1 MTVHNWESGFFVQDD
16 WKVSNRLTVNMG
28 LRYELITPFTDANDL
43 MVNFDPTFVGTGGQ
57 KGRFIVP
64 SEKTLDFLDTR
75 IISLG
80 VVTADKSGLG
90 VGKGLVRTDKNN
102 LAPRFG
108 MAFRLTDKSV
118 IRGGYGFYFPTSAA
132 QGIRDPL
139 ATNSFNQTLQKR
151 ADPNDPTNVLSPWPG
166 FSHGFSPFTG
176 GAVTTG
182 FGGLPSINAVPVGLQ
197 QPRIQQYNA
206 TYEHQ
211 LFADSSIRLSYIG
224 STLSGLIAGVDLNE
238 IAPSD
243 TPFGTTQGVDGDDP
257 TAACDPFN
265 NGDCGYSTA
274 DLARQPFAGLGDFLE
289 SFGNRGH
296 GRMSSF
302 QAEFTKR
309 YTHGLLLDF
318 SYSYVDQKSTGL
330 DTGNSSLGGTIYNP
344 FQPDNDYGQE
354 GYVSH
359 NRFVAYGVFDLP
371 VGHGKRIGSG
381 MSGWKEAV
389 LGGWQTTFNM
399 FAKTGTGFTPF
410 WVCDDCG
417 PVSPGNVG
425 VGSVDAVGDF
435 NTTSY
440 RPVVVGNPNH
450 KANGAIWD
458 ANAFDLMPLG
468 ADLFSD
474 PNIATRNMLHGPGTW
489 GVNLGIHKNFQFGE
503 RVMASLGADIDN
515 IFNHALFSPDQDNG
529 GGGGTFAML
538 GDFALGVDPTTKQIG
553 IATDDGTPT
562 GVPQVFRNPDFGKLL
577 NSFSQEG
584 VDSRRT
590 VRLRL
595 RITF

>member
-1 MTVHNWESGFFVQDD
+1 M
-16 WKVSNRLTVNMG
+16 
-28 LRYELITPFTDANDL
+28 
-43 MVNFDPTFVGTGGQ
+43 
-57 KGRFIVP
+57 P
-64 SEKTLDFLDTR
+64 SEKTLNFLDTR
-75 IISLG
+75 IIGLG

-90 VGKGLVRTDKNN
+90 VGPGLVRMDKNN
-102 LAPRFG
+102 FAPRLG
-108 MAFRLTDKSV
+108 LAFRLTDKSV

-151 ADPNDPTNVLSPWPG
+151 NDPNDPANVLSPWPG
-166 FSHGFSPFTG
+166 FNHGFSPFTG
-176 GAVTTG
+176 GAVVTG
-182 FGGLPSINAVPVGLQ
+182 FGGLPSINAVPIGLQ

-206 TYEHQ
+206 TYEHE
-211 LFADSSIRLSYIG
+211 LFTDSSIRLSYIG

-243 TPFGTTQGVDGDDP
+243 TPFGTTQGMDGDDP
-257 TAACDPFN
+257 TAACDPN
-265 NGDCGYSTA
+265 NGDCGYSEA
-274 DLARQPFAGLGDFLE
+274 DIARQPFPGLGDFLE

-296 GRMSSF
+296 GRMNSF

-344 FQPDNDYGQE
+344 FAPDNDYGQE
-354 GYVSH
+354 GYISH

-371 VGHGKRIGSG
+371 VGRGKKIGSG
-381 MSGWKEAV
+381 MSGWKEAI

-450 KANGAIWD
+450 KVGDQIWD
-458 ANAFDLMPLG
+458 PNAFALMPLG
-468 ADLFSD
+468 SDLFSN
-474 PNIATRNMLHGPGTW
+474 PNIAQRNMLHGPGTW
-489 GVNLGIHKNFQFGE
+489 GVNLGIHKNFQIGE
-503 RVMASLGADIDN
+503 RVSASLGADIDN
-515 IFNHALFSPDQDNG
+515 IFNHALFSPDQG
-529 GGGGTFAML
+529 
-538 GDFALGVDPTTKQIG
+538 
-553 IATDDGTPT
+553 
-562 GVPQVFRNPDFGKLL
+562 
-577 NSFSQEG
+577 
-584 VDSRRT
+584 
-590 VRLRL
+590 
-595 RITF
+595 